1 MTIEVR
7 GHTFSQATFV
17 FVCDNNLYFSF
28 SGKTWTIVIDQY
40 GYSSWGNY
48 QYGCRTRHQSCSSK
62 RNDELNR
69 AFRSALNRATG
80 VYTKDMDAYIK
91 KQVDAKNQVLVEG
104 SSVRIASSSS
114 TIRCSRSTAAAPAAP
129 APKAVE
135 TPAPKKEKKKK
146 TSWRLIPDRL
156 TRPFSELRPQL
167 AETYAKFGLT
177 EEEMTQYHEWFHTRT
192 GVFSGVKLE
201 DVIKHWKEMIPN
213 PEPHQEPEAIQV
225 PELEPVL
232 LPEPQAEVPPEPI
245 QEAIQEPEA
254 VPETT
259 SEATMTV
266 VATRPNQAAFAAA
279 VKDNCFDVCVVTGSA
294 IHARCS
300 AAHLVEHSKNGAAH
314 YTNGLWLRWD
324 IHKMMDDG
332 WCAIDPETLTMWFH
346 VDALELDPDL
356 GVYHGK
362 VLGETRKP
370 INREFLR
377 ARWDAFQKVRN
388 AA

>member
-7 GHTFSQATFV
+7 GHTFTFSTFV
-17 FVCDNNLYFSF
+17 FVCDNNLYISS
-28 SGKTWTIVIDQY
+28 SGSRWTIVIDQY

-48 QYGCRTRHQSCSSK
+48 QHGCRTRHQSCTSK
-62 RNDELNR
+62 RNEELNR
-69 AFRSALNRATG
+69 AFRAALHRATG
-80 VYTKDMDAYIK
+80 VMTKDMDGYIK

-104 SSVRIASSSS
+104 TSVRIGSQSTTISS
-114 TIRCSRSTAAAPAAP
+114 TRGHSVTPSVSLKAVAAP
-129 APKAVE
+129 APPVK
-135 TPAPKKEKKKK
+135 TPKAPKTKAPRWIDAPNRKQRLFREFHPQMADRYATAGLNEKEMGQ
-146 TSWRLIPDRL
+146 
-156 TRPFSELRPQL
+156 F
-167 AETYAKFGLT
+167 
-177 EEEMTQYHEWFHTRT
+177 HEWFSQNS
-192 GVFSGVKLE
+192 VSNNGVKLE
-201 DVIKHWKEMIPN
+201 AAVKRWREEREKRV
-213 PEPHQEPEAIQV
+213 AAKV
-225 PELEPVL
+225 AAAL
-232 LPEPQAEVPPEPI
+232 APEPI
-245 QEAIQEPEA
+245 QEAIQEAIQEPAPEA

-279 VKDNCFDVCVVTGSA
+279 VKDNCYDVCVVTGSA

-332 WCAIDPETLTMWFH
+332 WCAIDPDTLVMWFLG
-346 VDALELDPDL
+346 DALTLDPDL
-356 GVYHGK
+356 ALYHGK
-362 VLGETRKP
+362 VLRETRKP

-377 ARWDAFQKVRN
+377 DRWEKFQQVRN

>member
-7 GHTFSQATFV
+7 GHTFVISTFV
-17 FVCDNNLYFSF
+17 FVCDGNLYISNN
-28 SGKTWTIVIDQY
+28 GQRWTIVIDQY
-40 GYSSWGNY
+40 GYSAYGHY
-48 QYGCRTRHQSCSSK
+48 QHGCRTRHQSCTPK
-62 RNDELNR
+62 RNSELNS
-69 AFRSALNRATG
+69 AFRSALHRATG
-80 VYTKDMDAYIK
+80 VYTKDMDAYIQ

-104 SSVRIASSSS
+104 TSVRIGSSS
-114 TIRCSRSTAAAPAAP
+114 TTIYCSRSKRYTH
-129 APKAVE
+129 
-135 TPAPKKEKKKK
+135 TPAPAVAAVAPGHLPKTPEPKEKKKEKKTK
-146 TSWRLIPDRL
+146 WRDDPARKDQ
-156 TRPFSELRPQL
+156 PFHLNFPVVSQGYRNRGL
-167 AETYAKFGLT
+167 ADNQMAEFHDWYAKN
-177 EEEMTQYHEWFHTRT
+177 T
-192 GVFSGVKLE
+192 GKYKGVKLK
-201 DVIKHWKEMIPN
+201 DVIRLWLDLIETSAYKAAK
-213 PEPHQEPEAIQV
+213 EAIQ
-225 PELEPVL
+225 
-232 LPEPQAEVPPEPI
+232 EPI
-245 QEAIQEPEA
+245 QEAIQEPVVEA

-332 WCAIDPETLTMWFH
+332 WCAIDPDTLIMWFH
-346 VDALELDPDL
+346 VDALALDDDL
-356 GVYHGK
+356 TAYHG
-362 VLGETRKP
+362 VALRETRKP

-377 ARWDAFQKVRN
+377 DRWATFQKLRN